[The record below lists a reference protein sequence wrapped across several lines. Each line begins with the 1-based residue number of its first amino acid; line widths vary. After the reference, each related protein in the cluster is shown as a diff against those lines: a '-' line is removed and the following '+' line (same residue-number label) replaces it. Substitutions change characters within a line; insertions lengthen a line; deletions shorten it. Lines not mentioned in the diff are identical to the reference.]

1 MHTGLR
7 IFLLAI
13 GALSFHIA
21 QVRADDTGFAYSH
34 DLVKDGGRLCM
45 KDHFH
50 SGYGDGATKAA
61 ATNAAIKS
69 WADFTAFEYG
79 TAWARYSLAK
89 SKSTKF
95 TKAEKGWSANVDAR
109 PCRG

>member
-1 MHTGLR
+1 M
-7 IFLLAI
+7 
-13 GALSFHIA
+13 HIA
-21 QVRADDTGFAYSH
+21 SRISFAIAAIALASTCARADDTGFAYSH

-50 SGYGDGATKAA
+50 SGYGDGSTKDAA
-61 ATNAAIKS
+61 SRAAVKS
-69 WADFTAFEYG
+69 WAEFTAFEYG
-79 TAWARYSLAK
+79 TAWARFSVAK
-89 SKSTKF
+89 SRSTKY

>member
-1 MHTGLR
+1 M
-7 IFLLAI
+7 
-13 GALSFHIA
+13 HIA
-21 QVRADDTGFAYSH
+21 TRVSFAAAALVLASTGSRADDTGFAYSH

-50 SGYGDGATKAA
+50 SGYGDGATKDA
-61 ATNAAIKS
+61 ATRAAIKS
-69 WADFTAFEYG
+69 WAEFTAFEYG

-89 SKSTKF
+89 SRSTKY
-95 TKAEKGWSANVDAR
+95 TKAEKGWSAAVDAR